1 MENND
6 YNKPE
11 VNQDTIIEE
20 PWAHQFEQEDVQEA
34 TRASRHKSKTESS
47 LYTKIIFVVFFLIIL
62 VVGAWAILKG
72 ANLLGGTSKQGSTT
86 PAVPKLVLQS
96 QTTQSTTTTSATSR
110 TKATET
116 TQSANTA
123 QQTQNNATAQSGT
136 YTIVAGDSA
145 SAIAGRFGMTIS
157 EFYALNGF
165 TEQTVLLPGNTVRVN
180 RGTTNNTNTTNTNTS
195 EGKYIIKAGDSIYSI
210 ANAHGM
216 SMSEFKQLNG
226 LTDNSL
232 LLPGQVVKVK
242 R

>member
-6 YNKPE
+6 YNKPK

-20 PWAHQFEQEDVQEA
+20 PWAHQFEQEDVQET
-34 TRASRHKSKTESS
+34 TRASRHQSTTESS

-72 ANLLGGTSKQGSTT
+72 TNLLGGTSKQGSTT

-96 QTTQSTTTTSATSR
+96 QTTQSTTTSATST

-123 QQTQNNATAQSGT
+123 QQNRNNAAAQSST

-145 SAIAGRFGMTIS
+145 SSIAARFNMTIK

-180 RGTTNNTNTTNTNTS
+180 SSTTTNTNVTNTNTS
-195 EGKYIIKAGDSIYSI
+195 EGKYVIKAGDSIYSI
-210 ANAHGM
+210 AVAHGM